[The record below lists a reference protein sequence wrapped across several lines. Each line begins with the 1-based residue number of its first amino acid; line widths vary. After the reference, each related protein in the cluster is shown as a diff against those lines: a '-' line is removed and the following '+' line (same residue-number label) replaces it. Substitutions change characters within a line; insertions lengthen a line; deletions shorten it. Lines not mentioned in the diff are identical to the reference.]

1 MSVPAAYAGLI
12 IIWSTT
18 PLAIKW
24 SSAESGFLFGIMG
37 RMTLG
42 VLLCLLLVRIFKIH
56 LPVHR
61 NARRIY
67 VIGGLSLYSAMLA
80 VYWSVQF
87 IPSGL
92 VSVIF
97 GLSPIITSVLASWWL
112 KESKLTFLKIAG
124 IFLGI
129 SGLALVF
136 RSGLQL
142 NENSIYGVL
151 GVLFAVFVHSISSVW
166 MKSVSQ
172 GLSAVAIT
180 TGELLVAV
188 PLYILTWWIFD
199 GNIPA
204 EVPVRTSLAIL
215 YLGSV
220 GSVLGF
226 VLYFYI
232 LKQLQVATV
241 TLIMLV
247 TPVLALLLGNL
258 IDHEPIY
265 NLVWIGTAMILTGML
280 LHQAPGGRILSK
292 LLNYKDNS

>member
-24 SSAESGFLFGIMG
+24 SSADSGFLFAIMG

-42 VLLCLLLVRIFKIH
+42 VVLCLILIRMFKIH

-67 VIGGLSLYSAMLA
+67 VIGGLSLYSAMLSI
-80 VYWSVQF
+80 YWSVQF

-92 VSVIF
+92 VSVLF

-112 KESKLTFLKIAG
+112 NESKLTFLKIAG

-136 RSGLQL
+136 KSGLQL
-142 NENSIYGVL
+142 NENSVYGVL
-151 GVLFAVFVHSISSVW
+151 GVLFAVSIHSVSSVW
-166 MKSVSQ
+166 LKSVGQ
-172 GLSAVAIT
+172 GLSAAAIT
-180 TGELLVAV
+180 TGELIVAV

-199 GNIPA
+199 GNLPDD
-204 EVPVRTSLAIL
+204 VPMRTGLAIF
-215 YLGSV
+215 YLGSI

-226 VLYFYI
+226 MLYFYV
-232 LKQLQVATV
+232 LKKLQVATV

-247 TPVLALLLGNL
+247 TPVLALLLGNW
-258 IDHEPIY
+258 IDHEPIHH
-265 NLVWIGTAMILTGML
+265 LVWVGTGLILTGML
-280 LHQAPGGRILSK
+280 LHQIPGKRIFSK
-292 LLNYKDNS
+292 PLKNKDNF